1 MKGRYDR
8 QIMLPE
14 IGEEGQERLRK
25 ARVLIV
31 GVGGLGSIVA
41 LYLTGAGVGTLG
53 LVDADTVSLTNLHR
67 QVLYT
72 EADRDL
78 PKVTCAARRLGAL
91 NSHIEIKTYPF
102 RLCQENASEIISRYD
117 LVIDGCDN
125 AATRYLISD
134 TCARYHIPYIYGG
147 ITAFGGQVAILC
159 YEKNAP
165 TYRTIFPKREE
176 RGEKSC
182 PLPSPS
188 GRDRE
193 EPLSPSVGEP
203 EGAVG
208 VIGPT
213 PAVIGSVQ
221 ANEAIKLICRYGSP
235 LIGQLWTIDLL
246 NMQSHII
253 SL

>member
-1 MKGRYDR
+1 MIGRYDR
-8 QIMLPE
+8 QIMLAE
-14 IGEEGQERLRK
+14 IGESGQERLKK

-41 LYLTGAGVGTLG
+41 LYLAGAGVGTLG
-53 LVDADTVSLTNLHR
+53 LVDADTVSFTNLHR

-78 PKVTCAARRLGAL
+78 PKVTCAARRLSAL

-102 RLCQENASEIISRYD
+102 RLCQENASEIISKYD

-125 AATRYLISD
+125 AATRYLLSD

-147 ITAFGGQVAILC
+147 ITPFGGQVAILC
-159 YEKNAP
+159 YEKGAP

-176 RGEKSC
+176 SGEKSF

-188 GRDRE
+188 RKDRE
-193 EPLSPSVGEP
+193 SEE
-203 EGAVG
+203 ATG